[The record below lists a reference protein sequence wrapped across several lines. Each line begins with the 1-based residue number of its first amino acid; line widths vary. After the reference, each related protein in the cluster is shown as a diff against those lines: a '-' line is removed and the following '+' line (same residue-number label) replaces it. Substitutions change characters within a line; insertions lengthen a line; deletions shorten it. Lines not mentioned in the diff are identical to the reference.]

1 MVEIAIGCPLISTVP
16 PGTRTIRP
24 SWSTMTEAGWSMRVT
39 VPVTTVC
46 AAAAPTSASTSPPA
60 TMRVRANICVL
71 PLVERV
77 VRSVPEGAS
86 GLPAEAT
93 VSDAFVIFTIVARRR
108 HQDRRTKSRTQSRTQ
123 RQIKRGTK
131 RRPAPPPARLGAG
144 EARLLTLARDL
155 TALITTAT
163 PSRLLD
169 AALERLPSGARPRA
183 KRPSATS
190 PGGKTKAPA
199 PAWAHEHAR
208 PAMHENPQHATRP
221 RALRGGPSRPPPA
234 RLLVAGPGAGAGE
247 R

>member
-1 MVEIAIGCPLISTVP
+1 M
-16 PGTRTIRP
+16 
-24 SWSTMTEAGWSMRVT
+24 
-39 VPVTTVC
+39 
-46 AAAAPTSASTSPPA
+46 
-60 TMRVRANICVL
+60 
-71 PLVERV
+71 
-77 VRSVPEGAS
+77 PEGAS
-86 GLPAEAT
+86 RLPAEAS

-169 AALERLPSGARPRA
+169 AALERLASGAGPMA

-190 PGGKTKAPA
+190 RGDKTKALA
-199 PAWAHEHAR
+199 AAWAHEQAR
-208 PAMHENPQHATRP
+208 LAMHEILEHEAR
-221 RALRGGPSRPPPA
+221 RGALRDDLSRPLLAWLLIAA
-234 RLLVAGPGAGAGE
+234 RDALAHESPDALDERVQALGRFLRLTPGRGGS
-247 R
+247 